1 MFTSPKYGIK
11 HTQRRISM
19 PRLCIKYQEEINVN
33 KKMRVKEIVNK
44 EVKFK
49 LWAKAKRSEPKKY
62 ENILQ

>member
-1 MFTSPKYGIK
+1 
-11 HTQRRISM
+11 M